1 MTTLPESPV
10 QKAPA
15 DSLESQIYALVDR
28 YKEHIPITND
38 RNRLAFSLYKSLTGE
53 GDDEFTVVRE
63 NKLTLQ
69 GITEKELAA
78 KLAEEIKNI
87 KK

>member
-15 DSLESQIYALVDR
+15 DSIESQVYGIVDR
-28 YKEHIPITND
+28 YKENIPIMND
-38 RNRLAFSLYKSLTGE
+38 RNRLSFALYKYMTGE
-53 GDDEFTVVRE
+53 GDEPFTAVRE
-63 NKLTLQ
+63 NKLTLE
-69 GITEKELAA
+69 GITEKELAE
-78 KLAEEIKNI
+78 KLSEDLKSV